1 MSCLQDAIRLRPSL
15 QSEHFLL
22 QGAGQRNMFDRL
34 QFRECIG
41 RSDSVKSLVA
51 GALLF
56 SIGPAAMLV
65 MPMIVGAYV
74 DELHF
79 TDRQAG
85 LLASVEATGI
95 CVASVLGIIWVRM
108 LNWRVVTL
116 TGLGCAIVANIAAA
130 ATNGF
135 ASMLV
140 CRALTSLGAGTAF
153 AAATASLG
161 EQKNPQSAFGI
172 GLAVQTLLT
181 TLIMAMSAKILEWHG
196 IAGIFLTLA
205 LLALVV
211 ALPVGWLPKR
221 TQKSIPIDDPTL
233 HSDPF
238 NRVRI
243 ILGLAATAMFYAG
256 ALGFWVYLER
266 IGNAAGHSSAMI
278 GRILAWA
285 LAAGALGG
293 MGPVWLGDRQG
304 FARPIIIA
312 MLILMGAVLM
322 AAGNVTTVVFALS
335 AIAFSGMWV
344 FATAYQTALVATL
357 DRLGRYTVLIPAAQ
371 GAGAML
377 GPITASLFV
386 RSGRYVGVNM
396 VVVGFF
402 AASLIL
408 FVAAVR
414 GSDIHK
420 TLPTADSN

>member
-1 MSCLQDAIRLRPSL
+1 MLDVDSKQMEAHMSCLQDAIRLRPSL

-278 GRILAWA
+278 EIGRAH
-285 LAAGALGG
+285 
-293 MGPVWLGDRQG
+293 V
-304 FARPIIIA
+304 
-312 MLILMGAVLM
+312 
-322 AAGNVTTVVFALS
+322 
-335 AIAFSGMWV
+335 
-344 FATAYQTALVATL
+344 
-357 DRLGRYTVLIPAAQ
+357 
-371 GAGAML
+371 
-377 GPITASLFV
+377 
-386 RSGRYVGVNM
+386 
-396 VVVGFF
+396 
-402 AASLIL
+402 
-408 FVAAVR
+408 
-414 GSDIHK
+414 
-420 TLPTADSN
+420 